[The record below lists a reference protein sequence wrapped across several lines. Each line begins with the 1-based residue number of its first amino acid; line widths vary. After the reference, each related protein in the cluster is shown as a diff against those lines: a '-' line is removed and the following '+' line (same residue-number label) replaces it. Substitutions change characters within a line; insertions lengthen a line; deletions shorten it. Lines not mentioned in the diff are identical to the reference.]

1 MFSEYIAIIN
11 ICMKPIPRTWPED
24 ECTYI
29 EDRGINSDY
38 NIFNGNHLNREI
50 IIQFNQLSMQIIQPL
65 NGHHNYFTKS
75 PV

>member
-38 NIFNGNHLNREI
+38 NIFNGNHLN
-50 IIQFNQLSMQIIQPL
+50 S
-65 NGHHNYFTKS
+65 
-75 PV
+75 